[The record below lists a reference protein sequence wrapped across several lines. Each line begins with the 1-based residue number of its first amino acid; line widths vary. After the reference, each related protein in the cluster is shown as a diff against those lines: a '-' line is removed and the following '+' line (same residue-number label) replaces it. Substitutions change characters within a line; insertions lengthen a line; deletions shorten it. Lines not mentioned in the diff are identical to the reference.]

1 MTFSFRHFL
10 STNGVTNNVI
20 TCVVIAKKLS
30 VNIEVVVK
38 MFSISSFAFEKA
50 LVSGDRSR
58 RNYISSV
65 YSAVF

>member
-20 TCVVIAKKLS
+20 ACVVIAKKLS

-38 MFSISSFAFEKA
+38 MFSISSFALEKA